1 MTIAFLIF
9 IFIISL
15 YFMFNV
21 ERNTYLYKN
30 NWCQIRNKP
39 DFENRDFLD
48 GIEVR
53 VLSSSHLLSGQKGVF
68 ATKKFEK
75 YDVVGEYT
83 GVIIPNEYIQE
94 NNLYAFHLTDE
105 IVIDAKD
112 SSNELKYVNSYLN
125 LADEPNLVPSNCY
138 IDGLPRVLYVCS
150 KDIDIGEELL
160 VDYGDGY
167 NEAHI
172 LNS

>member
-1 MTIAFLIF
+1 M
-9 IFIISL
+9 
-15 YFMFNV
+15 
-21 ERNTYLYKN
+21 
-30 NWCQIRNKP
+30 
-39 DFENRDFLD
+39 
-48 GIEVR
+48 
-53 VLSSSHLLSGQKGVF
+53 
-68 ATKKFEK
+68 
-75 YDVVGEYT
+75 
-83 GVIIPNEYIQE
+83 YI
-94 NNLYAFHLTDE
+94 FHLTDE